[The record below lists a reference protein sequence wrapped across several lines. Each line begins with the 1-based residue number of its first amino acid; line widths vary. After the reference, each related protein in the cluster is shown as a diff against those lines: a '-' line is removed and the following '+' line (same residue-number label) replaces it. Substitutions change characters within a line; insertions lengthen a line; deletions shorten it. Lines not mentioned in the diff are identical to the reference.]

1 MVRKS
6 LYWMYKVSL
15 YSVWLFIVLMSASI
29 IGLRYFV
36 LPNIEHYKPKIIA
49 EVSNALGQK
58 VTVDEIKANWDGLN
72 PRIELRNINIYDAE
86 NRVALN
92 LAHVETSLSWLSIP
106 LVEPR
111 FSAINIYNPELI
123 IRRETDGTVYVAGV
137 SMSGPSQTA
146 FPNWLLRQS
155 EVNVLDANIVWQDEL
170 RGAPSLNL
178 SQLNLLIDNPAWD
191 TLRGHHRFSF
201 KATPSAASSK
211 PIDIRGNVFGKDVG
225 QLNNWHGTLYARIEG
240 TDISAWRQWV
250 DYPFDLREGQGAARL
265 WLDFEDGRI
274 EKMTSDVAFNNV
286 VTRLNF
292 KNEESHF
299 NRLAGRLK
307 WIRHTDGQ
315 EFVGERLQVNT
326 PDDLNMENGNFSV
339 RERKTESV
347 QQLEG
352 NIELDEVQLEA
363 INKLTHYFPIPS
375 HSTQILEDVQP
386 QGKLSN
392 LKMSWKNKLDSIS
405 EYALKA
411 NFSGLGMQAY
421 SKYQLPGFQNLKGSL
436 DINESNGKILFDTQ
450 KSTVNFVGVFRW
462 PIPVE
467 KIQGKISW
475 RTDKNKLNIHASQL
489 EIKTPDIE
497 GVIDG
502 HISGTNLQDAYLDL
516 TGHFDHA
523 NLKNTKLYLPTILS
537 KDTLDW
543 IDTSILDG
551 TGSDANLIF
560 KGKLSDFPFTNKKGV
575 FRVTAKA
582 SNMLLDHSTGWPK
595 IEGINLNMLFEGKRM
610 EINANAGH
618 AIGNKI
624 IKAKISIPD
633 LEEAETKLDII
644 GEAQGLVSDGVKYV
658 NASPIAKIAG
668 GFTENLKT
676 SGNGKLDLNLH
687 IPLYHLD
694 QSKIKGTYAVSNGSM
709 SSDSIPEITKIN
721 GNLNFTDNSINVQNV
736 NVFVYDG
743 PAQFNINTDKSHAI
757 QISAQGHVTDAGVRK
772 SFSLLPN
779 SVIGSTDWFAKAH
792 IQDKKTEFS
801 IRSNLIGIS
810 SKLPAPLA
818 KAAEEGMPFLLEKK
832 PTSNTQDI
840 IKANLGS
847 SIGAK
852 IAITNQNGIS
862 KIDRGEIGI
871 NVTPELSAKKGIV
884 LRGVF
889 SELDMDEWLAQTNK
903 NSASSSHNTFAINQV
918 DLTADRFELFD
929 RRVNMLKLKAK
940 FNDNKWLMNVKS
952 DEVTGDIKWNKEGN
966 GKLTAN
972 LSTLLIP
979 SSSNE
984 ATKAPV
990 GPAKQLNITYPA
1002 LDITAEN
1009 FEIGKKKLGR
1019 LELKAQE
1026 QSGSWTIEKLRISA
1040 PESTL
1045 TANGEWNNWKRRPNT
1060 SLRFI
1065 WEIEDMGKSLKR
1077 LNYPDVIKGGSA
1089 NIVGQLK
1096 WAGSPH
1102 EFDIPNLSGSLKLDA
1117 KKGQILQVEPGV
1129 GRLFSVLSLQN
1140 LPRRLT
1146 LDFKDLFSSGFV
1158 FDKITADVKIQQG
1171 IMRSDNFKMEGPTA
1185 RVEIKGE
1192 TDLDKETQHLYVKA
1206 TPFISDTLS
1215 LAAFAGGPAVGAAAY
1230 IAQKILKDPLNKIAE
1245 TEYEIVGTWSD
1256 PQEKE
1261 SPSKLSIPGSSLFT
1275 K

>member
-15 YSVWLFIVLMSASI
+15 YSVWLFIVLMSGSI
-29 IGLRYFV
+29 IGMRYFV
-36 LPNIEHYKPKIIA
+36 LPNIDHYKPKIIA

-58 VTVDEIKANWDGLN
+58 FTVDEIKANWDGLN

-106 LVEPR
+106 LLEPR
-111 FSAINIYNPELI
+111 FSAIDIYNPELI

-146 FPNWLLRQS
+146 FPNWLLRQA

-170 RGAPSLNL
+170 RGAPALNL
-178 SQLNLLIDNPAWD
+178 SHLNLLIENPAWD
-191 TLRGHHRFSF
+191 SIRGHHRFSF
-201 KATPSAASSK
+201 NATPSAASSK
-211 PIDIRGNVFGKDVG
+211 PIDIRGNVYGKDVG
-225 QLNNWHGTLYARIEG
+225 QLNNWRGALYARIEG

-250 DYPFDLREGQGAARL
+250 DYPFDLREGLGAARL
-265 WLDFEDGRI
+265 WLDFEDGQI
-274 EKMTSDVAFNNV
+274 DKITGDVAFDNV

-307 WIRHTDGQ
+307 WIRHRDGQ
-315 EFVGERLQVNT
+315 QFVGQHLKINT

-339 RERKTESV
+339 RERNTKDA
-347 QQLEG
+347 QWLEG
-352 NIELDEVQLEA
+352 NVELDEIQLEA
-363 INKLTHYFPIPS
+363 INKLTPYFPIPS
-375 HSTQILEDVQP
+375 QSTQIVAEVQP
-386 QGKLSN
+386 QGKLNN
-392 LKMSWKNKLDSIS
+392 LTMSWKNNQDVIS

-411 NFSGLGMQAY
+411 DFSELGMQAY
-421 SKYQLPGFQNLKGSL
+421 TKYQLPGFQNLKGSL
-436 DINESNGKILFDTQ
+436 DINESNGKVLFDTH
-450 KSTVNFVGVFRW
+450 KSTLNLVGVLRW
-462 PIPVE
+462 PIPIE

-489 EIKTPDIE
+489 KIKTPDIE
-497 GVIDG
+497 GMIDG
-502 HISGTNLQDAYLDL
+502 NIAASNMQDAYIDL

-537 KDTLDW
+537 KETLDW

-551 TGSDANLIF
+551 TGSDANLTF
-560 KGKLSDFPFTNKKGV
+560 KGKLSDFPYNNKKGI

-595 IEGINLNMLFEGKRM
+595 IEGINLNMLVEGKRM
-610 EINANAGH
+610 EINANAGQSF
-618 AIGNKI
+618 GNRI
-624 IKAKISIPD
+624 IRAKISIPD
-633 LEEAETKLDII
+633 LEEAETKLDIV
-644 GEAQGLVSDGVKYV
+644 GEAQGLVSDSVKYV
-658 NASPIAKIAG
+658 NASPIAKITG
-668 GFTENLKT
+668 GFTEHLKT
-676 SGNGKLDLNLH
+676 SGNGVLNLDLH

-694 QSKIKGTYAVSNGSM
+694 QSKIKGVYSINNGSM
-709 SSDSIPEITKIN
+709 SSEIIPEITKIN
-721 GNLNFTDNSINVQNV
+721 GSLNFTDSNVSLQNV
-736 NVFVYDG
+736 NAFVFDG
-743 PAQFNINTDKSHAI
+743 PATFNINTDKSHAI
-757 QISAQGHVTDAGVRK
+757 HINAQGRLTDTGLRK
-772 SFSLLPN
+772 SFNAFPY
-779 SVIGSTDWFAKAH
+779 SVTGSTDWFAKAH
-792 IQDKKTEFS
+792 IQDKKTDFS
-801 IRSNLIGIS
+801 IRSNLIGIT
-810 SKLPAPLA
+810 SKLPLPLA
-818 KAAEEGMPFLLEKK
+818 KTAEESMPFLLEKK
-832 PTSNTQDI
+832 STSNTQDI
-840 IKANLGS
+840 IKASLGN
-847 SIGAK
+847 SIAAK
-852 IAITNQNGIS
+852 IAMTNQNGMS

-871 NVTPELSAKKGIV
+871 NVLPELGARKGLAIKGI
-884 LRGVF
+884 F
-889 SELDMDEWLAQTNK
+889 TELDMDEWISQTNK
-903 NSASSSHNTFAINQV
+903 YSSSNNANNFLINQV
-918 DLTADRFELFD
+918 DLSADRFELFD
-929 RRVNMLKLKAK
+929 KRINSLKLKAK
-940 FNDNKWLMNVKS
+940 LIDNKWMMNVNS
-952 DEVTGDIKWNKEGN
+952 DEVTGDIKWNKEGH

-979 SSSNE
+979 VSTLELSKT
-984 ATKAPV
+984 AV
-990 GPAKQLNITYPA
+990 GQVKQLDITYPA
-1002 LDITAEN
+1002 LDINAES
-1009 FEIGKKKLGR
+1009 FEIGKKKFGR
-1019 LELKAQE
+1019 LELQAQE
-1026 QSGSWTIEKLRISA
+1026 QSGSWVIEKLRITNPDSV
-1040 PESTL
+1040 L
-1045 TANGEWNNWKRRPNT
+1045 NANGEWNNWKRRPNT
-1060 SLRFI
+1060 LLRFN
-1065 WEIEDMGKSLKR
+1065 WEIDDMGKSLKR
-1077 LNYPDVIKGGSA
+1077 LNYPDIIKAGSA
-1089 NIVGQLK
+1089 NITGQLR

-1117 KKGQILQVEPGV
+1117 KKGQILQVQPGV

-1146 LDFKDLFSSGFV
+1146 LDFKDLFSRGFI

-1256 PQEKE
+1256 PQEKG